1 MAMSKEKDA
10 ESSLSDDELRE
21 AFEVL
26 REYAPLTRE
35 QARAFF
41 DKLGGLKKVTLD
53 LYERL
58 MREGQFDLA
67 AKLMA
72 DIEARSH
79 NPHSEIARKYANIL
93 ASMKHDT

>member
-1 MAMSKEKDA
+1 MSKEKDA

-21 AFEVL
+21 AYEVL
-26 REYAPLTRE
+26 KEYAPLTPG